1 MGLRTEYA
9 SALSCNNRIL
19 KICQDA
25 QDACVMHVVAK
36 SAKKGRRDAEAAEV
50 AKT

>member
-1 MGLRTEYA
+1 MAGSVSFIFDTLRECT
-9 SALSCNNRIL
+9 LV
-19 KICQDA
+19 QQ

-50 AKT
+50 AET